1 MANIFIHFEPI
12 GPVGEE
18 IVLSPDLPQYVIRGK
33 LYFYPRFRNSLGSV
47 LANLING
54 E

>member
-18 IVLSPDLPQYVIRGK
+18 IVLSLDLPQYVIRGK
-33 LYFYPRFRNSLGSV
+33 WAFIRRNEV
-47 LANLING
+47 LLDQSWLT
-54 E
+54 

>member
-1 MANIFIHFEPI
+1 MANLFIHFEPI

-18 IVLSPDLPQYVIRGK
+18 IVIAPDLPQYVVRGK
-33 LYFYPRFRNSLGSV
+33 CSFSV
-47 LANLING
+47 VLKFPLINFLANLVDG